1 MRVMDTWIDKKKIL
15 RLIIYYLL
23 VLCCLSCSTSS
34 NRQVEEEFFNP
45 KPPLPKIG
53 QVFYY
58 QHTGSVPWGN
68 GDKDATGKR
77 IIAVTGKSEDK
88 KLWRIEERF
97 EKVEGDSIG
106 FYDDAYNLVRQFLLL
121 NGVELRIEYNTPVNL
136 RYTKLDLD
144 EEKIFE
150 YQQAI
155 FNQDSNEPAGG
166 ALIRDKTK
174 RSSYD
179 IRIITPAGA
188 YLCRQFTSM
197 ITMQIQMQGR
207 LSVYSGTVNT
217 YWCDKLEWF
226 VKEECTFDP
235 IINESEIVQPGYKTQ
250 SVLLSIE

>member
-1 MRVMDTWIDKKKIL
+1 MIWRS
-15 RLIIYYLL
+15 IINFLL
-23 VLCCLSCSTSS
+23 VAGFLSCSTSS

-45 KPPLPKIG
+45 KPPLPQIG

-58 QHTGSVPWGN
+58 KHTGSVPWGN

-77 IIAVTGKSEDK
+77 IVAITGKSDDK

-106 FYDDAYNLVRQFLLL
+106 FYDDSYNLVRQFLLL
-121 NGVELRIEYNTPVNL
+121 NGNELRIEYNTPVNL

-144 EEKIFE
+144 QEKVYE

-155 FNQDSNEPAGG
+155 FNQDSKDPVGG
-166 ALIRDKTK
+166 AIIRDKTK

-188 YLCRQFTSM
+188 FLCHQFTSV
-197 ITMQIQMQGR
+197 ITMQIQMQGV

-217 YWCDKLEWF
+217 FWCDKLSWF

-235 IINESEIVQPGYKTQ
+235 ITNEGEIIQPGYKTQ
-250 SVLLSIE
+250 SMLESFE